1 MGVEQWML
9 FTFISLNKHFTAN
22 FFYNI
27 SSVLLVGLGVFLC
40 LCTCM
45 PMLVHTMYSV
55 YKQARD

>member
-1 MGVEQWML
+1 ML

-45 PMLVHTMYSV
+45 SMLVHTMYSV